1 MHLFAMRQIYHTRL
15 FHAWYS
21 CFALMDFGFYNG
33 FQFKPVRKRDPMLR
47 ATRIVRKP
55 AVKHEKV
62 IDQVTLDHEGRH
74 KRRIVLKGDKGTGF
88 LLDLDKASVLND
100 GDGLKLED
108 DTLILVKAAPE
119 ALLEIKAE
127 NPLRLLK
134 MAWHIGNR
142 HTPAELTADAIYI
155 QDDHVLAEMVRG
167 QGCHA
172 HHVTR
177 PFQPEAGAYDHAGHD
192 HGTHDHAG
200 HDHGAHV
207 HGPDCGCGHD
217 HTHDHNH
224 SHTHLHD
231 HSHGHDHA
239 HSHDHSHDHAHPHEH
254 AHSNQHDHSHGAG
267 CGHDHKHEHDK
278 DHIHAHGHAHDHKH
292 G

>member
-1 MHLFAMRQIYHTRL
+1 MQ
-15 FHAWYS
+15 
-21 CFALMDFGFYNG
+21 
-33 FQFKPVRKRDPMLR
+33 R

-55 AVKHEKV
+55 AVKHDQV

-74 KRRIVLKGDKGTGF
+74 KRRIVLQGDKGTGF

-100 GDGLKLED
+100 GDALKLED
-108 DTLILVKAAPE
+108 GTLILVKAAPE
-119 ALLEIKAE
+119 SLLEIKAD

-142 HTPAELTADAIYI
+142 HTPAEIIAEAIYI

-177 PFQPEAGAYDHAGHD
+177 PFQPEAGAYA
-192 HGTHDHAG
+192 HAG
-200 HDHGAHV
+200 HDHGAHDHGAHDHGAHAGHD

-217 HTHDHNH
+217 HSHDHHNH

-231 HSHGHDHA
+231 HSHSHGQEQA
-239 HSHDHSHDHAHPHEH
+239 HSHAHSHDHAHPHEH
-254 AHSNQHDHSHGAG
+254 SHSQEHDHAHDHSHGAG
-267 CGHDHKHEHDK
+267 CGHDHHHSHDH
-278 DHIHAHGHAHDHKH
+278 DHAHNHAHDHTHAHDHDHKH